1 MFSTDFILFSLGGIG
16 VSLLELLSVLVGL
29 TCVFLA
35 GRARVANFWF
45 GYVYAIL
52 LLVMFAQKHLYFSMA
67 LQPVSL
73 VINFFGHYRWTH
85 PRQGEANRENQL
97 KITHLEKPLRVRYL
111 LIVVLFA
118 LILGWSLQQAGI
130 LWPDA
135 FPPARHPYID
145 ALVTM
150 TILLAQYLS
159 ARKKLECWYAWM
171 VANTTNIILSILA
184 GLVFMPIVCA
194 CYLVLAFFGFS
205 SWRKTMKEQ

>member
-16 VSLLELLSVLVGL
+16 VSLIELLSVAVGL

-45 GYVYAIL
+45 GYLYNIL
-52 LLVMFAQKHLYFSMA
+52 LFVMFAQKHLYFSMA

-85 PRQGEANRENQL
+85 PQEGEANSRNEL
-97 KITHLEKPLRVRYL
+97 KITRLEKPLRVRYL

-118 LILGWSLQQAGI
+118 LILGWSMQQAGI
-130 LWPDA
+130 AWPEA
-135 FPPARHPYID
+135 FPPAEHPYID

-171 VANTTNIILSILA
+171 VANTTNIVLYILA

-194 CYLVLAFFGFS
+194 CYLALSFFGMS

>member
-1 MFSTDFILFSLGGIG
+1 MFSTDYILFSLGGIG
-16 VSLLELLSVLVGL
+16 VSLIELLSVLVGL

-35 GRARVANFWF
+35 GRAKTANFWF
-45 GYVYAIL
+45 GYVYNVL
-52 LLVMFAQKHLYFSMA
+52 LFLMFAQKHLYFSMA

-85 PRQGEANRENQL
+85 PGEGEADANKQL
-97 KITHLEKPLRVRYL
+97 KITTLERPLRVRYL
-111 LIVVLFA
+111 LLVA
-118 LILGWSLQQAGI
+118 LMAVILGWSLDQAGL

-135 FPPARHPYID
+135 FPPAAHPYVD
-145 ALVTM
+145 ALVTV

-171 VANTTNIILSILA
+171 VANTTNIVLYILA

-194 CYLVLAFFGFS
+194 CYLALAFFGFS

>member
-16 VSLLELLSVLVGL
+16 VSLIELLSVLVGL

-35 GRARVANFWF
+35 GRAKTANFWF
-45 GYVYAIL
+45 GYVYNIL
-52 LLVMFAQKHLYFSMA
+52 LFLMFAQKHLYFSMA

-73 VINFFGHYRWTH
+73 CINFFGHYRWTH
-85 PRQGEANRENQL
+85 PREGEANRDNEL
-97 KITHLEKPLRVRYL
+97 KITHLEKPLRIRYVL
-111 LIVVLFA
+111 LVVMMA
-118 LILGWSLQQAGI
+118 LLLGWSLQQAGI
-130 LWPDA
+130 LWPEA
-135 FPPARHPYID
+135 FPPAKRPYID

-171 VANTTNIILSILA
+171 VANTTNIILYILA
-184 GLVFMPIVCA
+184 GLVFMPIVAA
-194 CYLVLAFFGFS
+194 CYLGLAFLGFA